1 MSGTITTKRGD
12 TLRLLFSIKD
22 SAGAAY
28 DLSDCT
34 ARLQLRDKGGENV
47 FVNATSD
54 PADGLTVDTVAG
66 TIALAVAFADTEDL
80 VPGTYY
86 ADLELTFNGTERR
99 SSETFQV
106 RITQDVTQDVPA

>member
-1 MSGTITTKRGD
+1 MSVVSVKRGD
-12 TLRLLFSIKD
+12 TLSLLFSIKD

-34 ARLQLRDKGGENV
+34 ARLQIRNKSGSRVYLS
-47 FVNATSD
+47 ATSD
-54 PADGLTVDTVAG
+54 PADGLTINAVAG
-66 TIALAVAFADTEDL
+66 TIALAVAYADTEEL

-106 RITQDVTQDVPA
+106 RIAQDITQDVPA